1 MWDAPDVVTPSPA
14 RRDAELLGTPSPLPA
29 VLPKR
34 RRLFQK
40 TSVEAVEIRQPEV
53 EPELPSVNVGLDIED
68 EDAETIVL
76 TPYLK
81 KRFHNA
87 YYHWWSRKTN
97 FRALSMSQQQKYMS
111 YYHLRKLP
119 VDARKDRIRQF
130 SKAHPHMAP
139 VALAMDAFLTERGL
153 TQSGKAGT
161 SVLLTW
167 NGSWGLL
174 HPAIPQTGAV
184 PLAGSDVSESPPPS
198 SPSPTTADVIAT
210 MPLAQADTR
219 GPPSLDPEAD
229 MKRVD
234 RCSQKLR
241 GDSRAADL
249 WEEVQRT
256 VQRVRNVAKKAVVG
270 WSLEVCPRT
279 LEATGEVRVHV
290 HIAMVSL
297 STRIGIAPHSVLFL
311 GEKPSDVS
319 GEICGSQRGRR
330 ALAGIAYLVLPKVCT
345 VFSGCSLALFT
356 DLPVA
361 AQSVFNGVQARKIF
375 TNTAHELLCRIPKC
389 IDRNLEQLARFRT
402 EQGNLAVQKV
412 QRWRRGNGHEQ
423 RRPWRGFPSVDQ
435 WKSQYAFV
443 LDRYQFLVL
452 DGPSQMGKTAFV
464 RSLVGP
470 DEYMEVNL
478 AGGAAID
485 LRAYRMW
492 QHTLV
497 LFDEGEPRQILE
509 HKKLFQA
516 GPMPCQ
522 MQTSTT
528 NCHAYDV
535 YVGGKMIVICSNI
548 WQERLAALSVADAEW
563 LHRNS
568 VYLRVTQPM
577 WQVDTHA
584 MEGEP

>member
-1 MWDAPDVVTPSPA
+1 M
-14 RRDAELLGTPSPLPA
+14 TPSPLPA
-29 VLPKR
+29 PSSKR

-40 TSVEAVEIRQPEV
+40 TSVESVEARQPEV
-53 EPELPSVNVGLDIED
+53 EPELPSLNVGMDIED

-76 TPYLK
+76 SSYLK

-87 YYHWWSRKTN
+87 YYHWWSKKCN
-97 FRALSMSQQQKYMS
+97 FRSLSLSQQQKYMS

-119 VDARKDRIRQF
+119 VDARQDRIRQF
-130 SKAHPHMAP
+130 AKACPQMAP
-139 VALAMDAFLTERGL
+139 VALAMDKFLAERSVMM
-153 TQSGKAGT
+153 SGKTGT
-161 SVLLTW
+161 SVLMTW
-167 NGSWGLL
+167 NGAWGLL
-174 HPAIPQTGAV
+174 HPAIPQIGAE
-184 PLAGSDVSESPPPS
+184 PFAGSDVSESPPPS
-198 SPSPTTADVIAT
+198 SPSPTTTDAIA
-210 MPLAQADTR
+210 PDRPAQSHLR
-219 GPPSLDPEAD
+219 GAPSLDPEAD

-234 RCSQKLR
+234 RCSQALR
-241 GDSRAADL
+241 GDPRAADL

-256 VQRVRNVAKKAVVG
+256 VQRVRNMAKKSVVG

-279 LEATGEVRVHV
+279 LQTTGEVRVHV
-290 HIAMVSL
+290 HIAIVSL
-297 STRIGIAPHSVLFL
+297 TSRIGIATHSVLFL
-311 GEKPSDVS
+311 GQKPSDVS

-361 AQSVFNGVQARKIF
+361 AQSVFNGVQARKIL
-375 TNTAHELLCRIPKC
+375 TNTAHELLCRIPKS

-402 EQGNLAVQKV
+402 EQGNLAVQTV
-412 QRWRRGNGHEQ
+412 QCWRRGNGHEV
-423 RRPWRGFPSVDQ
+423 RLPWRRFPTVDN

-535 YVGGKMIVICSNI
+535 YVGGKMFVICSNI
-548 WQERLAALSVADAEW
+548 WKERLAALSVADAEW
-563 LHRNS
+563 LQRNS
-568 VYLRVTQPM
+568 VYLHVTQPM
-577 WQVDTHA
+577 WQADT
-584 MEGEP
+584 